1 MNEKSQILD
10 GLLVLR
16 AQRGDRQAFEQLVLK
31 WHKKLLYQSFIR
43 TKKWE
48 QSEDI
53 VQDVWQWL
61 IPNIRKLKE
70 AGKFGAWIRTIVDRR
85 SIDWVRKQER
95 VRNRNEQVV
104 IEVVSDEA
112 ENGAAD
118 VFEIDNNN
126 DDNQMARLEK
136 AMSGLNPDSKMVL
149 MLYYTESNSIETIAL
164 ILGVPKGTVKSRLY
178 NAREKLKNMI
188 KQKAYEE
195 PK

>member
-104 IEVVSDEA
+104 IEVVSDDA

-118 VFEIDNNN
+118 VFEIDNKN
-126 DDNQMARLEK
+126 DDNQLARLEK

-149 MLYYTESNSIETIAL
+149 MLYYTESNSIETIAQ

-195 PK
+195 SK